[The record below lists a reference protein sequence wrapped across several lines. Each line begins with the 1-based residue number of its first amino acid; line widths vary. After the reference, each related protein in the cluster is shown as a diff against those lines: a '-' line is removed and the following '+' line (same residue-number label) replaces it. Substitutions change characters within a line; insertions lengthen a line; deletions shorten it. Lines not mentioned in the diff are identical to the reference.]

1 MKVMRSKRRSGIAT
15 SDEALRW
22 RSVSP
27 RVAWSPGVSV
37 ASPSTWTSI
46 GGESWAFILALPL
59 ILLFRFGNLLLALC
73 GLLMGLAVHG
83 IILAFV
89 VVGHRLGMANELK
102 KSVQLRPEYPM
113 AARVTLFRLRRRF
126 GVPRRVSRVVACR
139 RLVRAARRWGVDVV
153 VAGLPAVSL
162 AGVERHE
169 EIDLVSGSRR
179 FAGRRRV
186 RLSDFAILPVGV
198 YLLLPAPKWL
208 GLSPDL
214 VWMVGGVALLAVT
227 AAIIYYRLRGFS
239 SPGSISPVQTATF
252 VVMPGRVETTGHGN
266 AAAYEVGTSVLL
278 VEPYLKVPWRNH
290 PSSDARQWAATLV
303 RKDGAEAVRVFR
315 GDDNPGLA
323 DLIGRWV
330 RA

>member
-1 MKVMRSKRRSGIAT
+1 MRSKRRSGIAT

-22 RSVSP
+22 RSASP
-27 RVAWSPGVSV
+27 RVAWSPGVSA
-37 ASPSTWTSI
+37 ASHSMVTSSRT
-46 GGESWAFILALPL
+46 GAWVGLVVLPL
-59 ILLFRFGNLLLALC
+59 YALYRSGDPLVAFGYLLLLLA
-73 GLLMGLAVHG
+73 GYGVWFAFIALA
-83 IILAFV
+83 
-89 VVGHRLGMANELK
+89 HRGGMASELK
-102 KSVQLRPEYPM
+102 KAMELRPECPM

-126 GVPRRVSRVVACR
+126 GVPRRVSRVAACR

-179 FAGRRRV
+179 FAGGRRV
-186 RLSDFAILPVGV
+186 RLSDFAILPVGWFF
-198 YLLLPAPKWL
+198 LMQTPRWFGL
-208 GLSPDL
+208 GPDL

-330 RA
+330 RP